1 MSSYAYPNPQAIF
14 YQQYN
19 MARRDEVVGILL
31 ALFLGDFGVHHF
43 YLRRTGLGILYLCFF
58 WTGIPAI
65 LGFIE
70 CFFMPGRVREFN
82 AIQAA
87 AIAAS
92 LGIPVPGWGQTPV
105 NVTVNMAAAGAMPA
119 AGAIPPAGASTI
131 PVAGEAAYTPPPVPV
146 AVAQYATCASCQRSN
161 PLGARFCSGCG
172 AAL

>member
-1 MSSYAYPNPQAIF
+1 MSAYTYPNPEAIF

-19 MARRDEVVGILL
+19 AARRDEVVGILL

-43 YLRRTGLGILYLCFF
+43 YLRRTGLGILYVCFF
-58 WTGIPAI
+58 WTGIPAF

-92 LGIPVPGWGQTPV
+92 LGIPVPGWGQAPV
-105 NVTVNMAAAGAMPA
+105 NVTVNMAAAGVM
-119 AGAIPPAGASTI
+119 PPAGA
-131 PVAGEAAYTPPPVPV
+131 VPGPMV
-146 AVAQYATCASCQRSN
+146 GAAQYAPPTAQTAVATY
-161 PLGARFCSGCG
+161 PPQAPP
-172 AAL
+172 